1 MKNIINLDILKPE
14 ENIII
19 LNGKKI
25 DVSFIPCGI
34 VFQIDDLVTKLNLIT
49 AESIEKDISKAKE
62 AYDLGIELCYTFCQH
77 LYPELDLEYFSKK
90 ITVHQLRAVIDAIK
104 IALVNSYKGI
114 EEGSKN

>member
-1 MKNIINLDILKPE
+1 MKNVINLDVLKPE
-14 ENIII
+14 ANIII
-19 LNGKKI
+19 LDGKEI

-34 VFQIDDLVTKLNLIT
+34 VFAIDDLVTKLNLIT
-49 AESIEKDISKAKE
+49 AETIANDITKAKE

-77 LYPELDLEYFSKK
+77 LHPELNLEYFSKK

-104 IALVNSYKGI
+104 IALTNSYKGI